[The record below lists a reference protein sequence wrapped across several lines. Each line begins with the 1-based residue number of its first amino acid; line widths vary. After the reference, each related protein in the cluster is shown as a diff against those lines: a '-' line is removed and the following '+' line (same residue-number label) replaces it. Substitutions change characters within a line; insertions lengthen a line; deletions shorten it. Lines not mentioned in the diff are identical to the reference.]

1 MSNIKT
7 PLEVIE
13 EGETVY
19 RCNRVWEAWGMG
31 TMSEDDFEEV
41 TQTSQLDLLQAL
53 HDELE
58 GKKIEQKETE
68 TWDTE
73 LKTIVYGRRL
83 EIQDQQDNLQA
94 LIKKI

>member
-7 PLEVIE
+7 PLEVIQ
-13 EGETVY
+13 EGERELKTAHADMFKG
-19 RCNRVWEAWGMG
+19 RVSALYV
-31 TMSEDDFEEV
+31 DKLV
-41 TQTSQLDLLQAL
+41 TSQTLILLQAL

-58 GKKIEQKETE
+58 VKKIEQKETE

-83 EIQDQQDNLQA
+83 EIQDQQDNLLA